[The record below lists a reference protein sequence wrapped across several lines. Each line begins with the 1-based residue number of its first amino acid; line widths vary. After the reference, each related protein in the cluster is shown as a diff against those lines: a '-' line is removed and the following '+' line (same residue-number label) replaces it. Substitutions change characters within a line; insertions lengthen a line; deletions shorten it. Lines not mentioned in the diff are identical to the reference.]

1 MKKSED
7 YLHIYNFVLYYKYGV
22 EKVLTWWSGCRQMGL
37 SVSSPELEDKEHM
50 DIAQADKETD
60 RLKSLRWHLR

>member
-1 MKKSED
+1 
-7 YLHIYNFVLYYKYGV
+7 
-22 EKVLTWWSGCRQMGL
+22 MGL

-60 RLKSLRWHLR
+60 RLKSLR